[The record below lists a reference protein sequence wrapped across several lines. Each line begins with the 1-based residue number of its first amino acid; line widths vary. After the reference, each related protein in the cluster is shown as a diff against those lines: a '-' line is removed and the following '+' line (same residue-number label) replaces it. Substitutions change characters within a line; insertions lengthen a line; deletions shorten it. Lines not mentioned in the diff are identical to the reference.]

1 MSNSLAV
8 LPELEP
14 AVRFIVEKL
23 AARRRVYQDL
33 APEEAFQRLSQKRV
47 ERLLASK
54 QASLLLRWSGLF
66 LCGAACWSR
75 LPWDSELSGLPSAR
89 LEFLIAEGDYWESR
103 HVKQRLIDDLWKEC
117 QQEGVRHLTARVDAG
132 DFSAIHA
139 MEASG
144 FELIDGIQTFAIS
157 LDGLDLEAPRAST
170 ASGVCVR
177 LFRESDLDQVL
188 KIARS
193 AYIYDRFHADYAL
206 SSVAD
211 HINEAWLRNSCLGGA
226 ADAVVIASQRDRVLG
241 YVTCKIDQEAA
252 STLGVSF
259 GAIVMVATVENAR
272 GQGVASLAT
281 LGALRWFRE
290 KGVRIVEVGTQLRNL
305 AAGRLYEKSGFRL
318 CGASLTFRKL
328 I

>member
-8 LPELEP
+8 LPESEV
-14 AVRFIVEKL
+14 AVRFIVENL
-23 AARRRVYQDL
+23 ARRRVYQDL
-33 APEEAFQRLSQKRV
+33 APAEAFQRLSQKRV
-47 ERLLASK
+47 ERLLSSE
-54 QASLLLRWSGLF
+54 QASLLLQWSGQS
-66 LCGAACWSR
+66 LCGAACWSK
-75 LPWDSELSGLPSAR
+75 LLWDSELFGFPSAR
-89 LEFLIAEGDYWESR
+89 LEFLVAEGDYWDSR
-103 HVKQRLIDDLWKEC
+103 HVKRRLIGDVYKQC
-117 QQEGVRHLTARVDAG
+117 QREGVRHLTARVDTG

-139 MEASG
+139 LEASG

-157 LDGLDLEAPRAST
+157 LDGLDLEAPPAAT
-170 ASGVCVR
+170 PSGVCVR

-188 KIARS
+188 KIART

-206 SSVAD
+206 SSAAAD
-211 HINEAWLRNSCLGGA
+211 HINEAWLRNSCLGSA
-226 ADAVVIASQRDRVLG
+226 ADAVIIASQGESVLG

-252 STLGVSF
+252 STIGVSF
-259 GAIVMVATVENAR
+259 GTIVMVATAENAR

-305 AAGRLYEKSGFRL
+305 AAGRLYEKCGFRL

-328 I
+328 V